1 MAAPCNELHG
11 TIWYKSARD
20 RETTSDDIVQM
31 TLDDLEESSEITS
44 NWYVAYIAY
53 NFLLAV
59 MTDLDGFVFL

>member
-11 TIWYKSARD
+11 TIWYNTARD

-53 NFLLAV
+53 NFLLVV